1 MKTYAGIE
9 ATLLWRL
16 MSGRTDGLLHED
28 GMFSGGYTLRDEDGL
43 AESWAIQEP
52 AADYAGM
59 LEGMEASQLLRLMTL
74 VKERLKQLEI
84 KAETVDTSQEKL
96 FIGRNY
102 SIRMGSR
109 HAPEMP
115 FRPLVKALFILFLKH
130 PEGIVPKERG
140 RYERELEAIYEVIAP
155 NVDPDDR
162 RKRITRLMNLEDN
175 SFSEKTSVL
184 NATLDKL
191 VPGVDAEKYKVQGH
205 NRCPRRI
212 PLDRMLI
219 EWER

>member
-102 SIRMGSR
+102 SIRQTSCEGTFHSF
-109 HAPEMP
+109 PE
-115 FRPLVKALFILFLKH
+115 
-130 PEGIVPKERG
+130 
-140 RYERELEAIYEVIAP
+140 
-155 NVDPDDR
+155 
-162 RKRITRLMNLEDN
+162 T
-175 SFSEKTSVL
+175 
-184 NATLDKL
+184 
-191 VPGVDAEKYKVQGH
+191 
-205 NRCPRRI
+205 PRRNC
-212 PLDRMLI
+212 P
-219 EWER
+219 ERTRAL